1 MEQENIRRIRINEK
15 EIVLVGTAHVSRES
29 AEQVERVI
37 EEERPDTV
45 CVELCQARYDA
56 LRQPENWQEMDV
68 VKLIKEKKAS
78 LLLAQWVVASYQRK
92 IAEKFQI
99 RPGEEMLRAVR
110 KAEEIGAELLLADRD
125 IRVTLLRTWRM
136 TGLWG
141 KAKLL
146 AEILSAT
153 LFSEEITSE
162 DIEKLKKQDVLDLA
176 IASLREKLPTVN
188 TTMIDERDR
197 WLAHKIGKAP
207 GEKIV
212 AVLGAGHLSGVAK
225 NLGRDLD
232 PEAINHIPPPG
243 PWSRVA
249 TWAFP
254 ALIVG
259 LILGG
264 VFYSGLQAGL
274 SMILWWSAIT
284 ASFSA
289 LGALLMLAHP
299 ATILS
304 VALAAPITTLHPL
317 LAAGWVAGITE
328 ATMRK
333 PRVKDFMTLRE
344 DIISLRGFFRNKITR
359 ILIMVALVNI
369 TTSMGTFVAIP
380 VMMRYF

>member
-1 MEQENIRRIRINEK
+1 MEQENVRRIRIGEK
-15 EIVLVGTAHVSRES
+15 EIVLVGTAHISKES

-56 LRQPENWQEMDV
+56 IRQPENWHKMDI

-110 KAEEIGAELLLADRD
+110 KAEEIGAELVLADRD

-136 TGLWG
+136 MGLWG
-141 KAKLL
+141 KVKLL
-146 AEILSAT
+146 TEIMAAT
-153 LFSEEITSE
+153 LFSEEITEE

-176 IASLREKLPTVN
+176 IASLREKLPTVK
-188 TTMIDERDR
+188 TTLIDERDQ
-197 WLAHKIGKAP
+197 WLAHKIRESRGN
-207 GEKIV
+207 KIV
-212 AVLGAGHLSGVAK
+212 AVVGAGHLSGVVD
-225 NLGRDLD
+225 NMGLNLD
-232 PEAINHIPPPG
+232 PESINHIPPPG
-243 PWSRVA
+243 PWSRAA

-264 VFYSGLQAGL
+264 FLYSGNQAGL
-274 SMILWWSAIT
+274 NMILWWSAIT

-299 ATILS
+299 ATILTA
-304 VALAAPITTLHPL
+304 ALAAPITTLHPL

-333 PRVKDFMTLRE
+333 PQVKDFMALRE

-369 TTSMGTFVAIP
+369 TTSVGTFVAIP